1 MHARPPARRKSPSSK
16 TSSRKT
22 KSSKTQSR
30 RTPRAAASGK
40 RRPPARRVRRRRTR
54 RAWLIVVGIL
64 TPLLV
69 GAGLVLGGGYALTAL
84 ANAVDDAVTPVF
96 EPGVPIPPA
105 PVAPNIAG
113 YGVEQLG
120 HACTILAAG
129 RDLGFDPRDQTI
141 AVMTAMGESSLRNI
155 DYGDWETSGVTNP
168 GGSQTTSIGLF
179 QQQDNWG
186 TREQR
191 LDPYT
196 AATIFY
202 RAMAARVPDRA
213 ALEPTIVAHN
223 TQINADPSHY
233 ARYWDRAVRVVAA
246 VSGAP
251 LGEDQIDGI
260 PSCPVG

>member
-1 MHARPPARRKSPSSK
+1 MHARPPARRKAPSR
-16 TSSRKT
+16 TTRSRPKPRQT
-22 KSSKTQSR
+22 ASRSR
-30 RTPRAAASGK
+30 RPA
-40 RRPPARRVRRRRTR
+40 ARRATQRRTR
-54 RAWLIVVGIL
+54 RAWLIVLGIL

-69 GAGLVLGGGYALTAL
+69 GAGLVLGGGYAINAL

-96 EPGVPIPPA
+96 EPGAPVPPA
-105 PVAPNIAG
+105 PIAPNIAG

-129 RDLGFDPRDQTI
+129 RDLGFDQRDQTI

-155 DYGDWETSGVTNP
+155 DYGDWETSGITNP
-168 GGSQTTSIGLF
+168 DGSRTTSIGLF

-213 ALEPTIVAHN
+213 TLEPTVVAHN
-223 TQINADPSHY
+223 TQINADASHY
-233 ARYWDRAVRVVAA
+233 ARYWDRALRVVAA

-251 LGEDQIDGI
+251 LGDDRIDGI
-260 PSCPVG
+260 PTCPAV